1 MVAAPDSLL
10 HGHPR
15 TPLIIHQSIII
26 NHLSRFYYP
35 KEYGALFRLGLP
47 VVVAQIGLTLQNV
60 SDNIMVGRHAT
71 EELAAA
77 GFVNNMFVFVML
89 LNQGF
94 SMGALSQMG
103 ALYSQG
109 NRRRIMSVLK
119 SSLCIDMLQCAL
131 LVLVLFGL
139 YFSLPMLGQ
148 PDQLIPLMRPYLL
161 IQIASLPLM
170 ALSSCLKQ
178 MTDSINDTRI
188 TMYAMLAGNAWN
200 ILFNYL
206 LIFGRGGFPEMGIIG
221 AAWATFS
228 SRLLILLIVLVAVF
242 GTKRYHLY
250 MIHWKEARAS
260 LSEMLRL
267 NRLGWP
273 IAIQMGLECA
283 SFSLVAIFLGWI
295 GTNALAAHQVM
306 NNVACII
313 YMIYIGIG
321 TAVSIRVSNHNGL
334 GDIAGVRQAAWAG
347 LQMILC
353 VGMVLTTILTLNI
366 HQISL
371 IFTPNL
377 EVAAMVSLMV
387 WPMVLYQIS
396 DGTQTVLANALRGLG
411 DVRCLIPYAT
421 IAYIVVSIPLSYLFG
436 IVLELGAFG
445 IWLAFPFGLSTAA
458 VLYWRRF
465 AHTTKTAR

>member
-1 MVAAPDSLL
+1 MDENVYLRDSISAPAI
-10 HGHPR
+10 R
-15 TPLIIHQSIII
+15 MKY
-26 NHLSRFYYP
+26 FYP
-35 KEYGALFRLGLP
+35 EEYKPLFRLGLP

-60 SDNIMVGRHAT
+60 SDNVMVGQHAT

-77 GFVNNMFVFVML
+77 GFVNNLFVFVML

-103 ALYSQG
+103 ALYAQG
-109 NRRRIMSVLK
+109 NRSRIMSVLK
-119 SSLCIDMLQCAL
+119 SSLCADMLQCLL
-131 LVLVLFGL
+131 LVGALIGL
-139 YFSLPMLGQ
+139 YFALPWLGQ
-148 PDQLIPLMRPYLL
+148 PEQLIPLMQPYLL
-161 IQIASLPLM
+161 IQAASLPLM
-170 ALSSCLKQ
+170 ALASCLKQ
-178 MTDSINDTRI
+178 MTDSINDTKI

-206 LIFGRGGFPEMGIIG
+206 LIFGHCGFPEMGIIG

-228 SRLLILLIVLVAVF
+228 SRLLILLIVLVTMF

-250 MIHWKEARAS
+250 TMHWKEARAS
-260 LSEMLRL
+260 LSEMKRL

-321 TAVSIRVSNHNGL
+321 TAVSIRVSNHNGT
-334 GDIAGVRQAAWAG
+334 GNMTGVRHATWAG
-347 LQMILC
+347 LQMILL
-353 VGMVLTTILTLNI
+353 VGLVLTTLLTWNVYD
-366 HQISL
+366 ISL
-371 IFTPNL
+371 LFTPNL
-377 EVAAMVSLMV
+377 EVAAMVSMMV
-387 WPMVLYQIS
+387 WPMVFYQLGDS
-396 DGTQTVLANALRGLG
+396 TQTVLANALRGLG

-421 IAYIVVSIPLSYLFG
+421 IAYIVISIPLSYIFG
-436 IVLELGAFG
+436 ISMELGAFG

-458 VLYWRRF
+458 ILYWHRF
-465 AHTTKTAR
+465 AKVTKPGK